1 MTAWL
6 EQQEVTQARPRLM
19 RLAYRMLGSLAD
31 AEDVVQEAWLAGLAL
46 PVPPDRPEAWLARV
60 VTTRAI
66 DLLRRQKRQRA
77 AYVGCWLPEPWMDA
91 GTNTPATVE
100 PEVDLSM
107 AVMRV
112 LDRLSPLERA
122 AFLLHDLFGLS
133 FEEIGQTLGRS
144 SVTCRKLASRARGQL
159 QAERPRFPARPE
171 DIARLTALIEAC
183 VRSGDTAALAAGLA
197 DDVELVS
204 DGGAKVAAARR
215 MLSGPAEVAGFLAG
229 ILGQIAPGT
238 AIVSRQANGVTALQ
252 FAEPGA
258 PDSLVFFDLT
268 PDGQLSGIYIQRN
281 PDKLTA
287 LRLKGNQVHSLLE

>member
-1 MTAWL
+1 MTVWL

-19 RLAYRMLGSLAD
+19 RLAYRMLGSRAD
-31 AEDVVQEAWLAGLAL
+31 AEDVVQDAWVAGLAL
-46 PVPPDRPEAWLARV
+46 PEPPDRPEAWLARV

-77 AYVGCWLPEPWMDA
+77 AYTGCWLPEPWMDA
-91 GTNTPATVE
+91 GSDLPATDE
-100 PEVDLSM
+100 AEVDLSM

-171 DIARLTALIEAC
+171 DIARLTALIETC
-183 VRSGDTAALAAGLA
+183 VRSGDTAALAAVLA

-215 MLSGPAEVAGFLAG
+215 VLSGRAEVSGFLAG
-229 ILGQIAPGT
+229 VLGQLAPGT
-238 AIVSRQANGVTALQ
+238 AIVSRRANGGTALQ

-258 PDSLVFFDLT
+258 PDSLVFFDLA
-268 PDGQLSGIYIQRN
+268 PDGQLCGIYIQRN

-287 LRLKGNQVHSLLE
+287 LPPQG

>member
-1 MTAWL
+1 MTVWL
-6 EQQEVTQARPRLM
+6 EQQEVTQARPRLL

-77 AYVGCWLPEPWMDA
+77 AYTGCWLPEPWLDD
-91 GTNTPATVE
+91 GSDLPATAE
-100 PEVDLSM
+100 AEVDLSM

-159 QAERPRFPARPE
+159 QADRPRFPARPE
-171 DIARLTALIEAC
+171 DIARLTALIETC
-183 VRSGDTAALAAGLA
+183 VRSGDTAALAAVLA

-215 MLSGPAEVAGFLAG
+215 VLSGPAEVSGFLAG
-229 ILGQIAPGT
+229 VLGQMAQGT
-238 AIVSRQANGVTALQ
+238 AIVSRRANGGTALQ

-258 PDSLVFFDLT
+258 PDSLVFFDLA
-268 PDGQLSGIYIQRN
+268 PDGQLCAIYIQRN

-287 LRLKGNQVHSLLE
+287 LPPQG